1 MVHDKRVLFLLFPL
15 FLVCML
21 VLLMMAGYFSQHRAS
36 AAGFV
41 DAAFTQAAHESGVPI
56 EILKSICYMEGRLS
70 NHAGS
75 PSVDQGYGCM
85 HLTKNAHVNM
95 LDQAARELRVNE
107 QQLKTDLPTNIRGGA
122 ILLHDEALQ
131 LSKTHRLPATLAG
144 WYGAIAT
151 YSHATTR
158 STALMYADEVYHIL
172 QRGFSAKAD
181 NGEVI
186 TLAAQTV
193 KPDLMQ
199 AVNVKGATSLP
210 AGCVNDGKVDYPN
223 AIDCILNP
231 KTFDC
236 NRVRANAPC
245 TYQSAVRPAQYK
257 VLQVVIHDIEG
268 TARDA
273 LNVFQNVKSNVS
285 VQYIVDSDG
294 TIYQVLRD
302 HDIGFHA
309 GNLWYN
315 QHSVGIEHAGF
326 AAAGWQWYN
335 ATEYL
340 ASAKL
345 TAYLLE
351 KYHIPLDHD
360 HVVAHGTIPAS
371 ALAYTPN
378 HVDPGPYWLWDYY
391 LGLVHEQGVPYAG
404 GQQNDRLIT
413 LQPATGHQSLG
424 DNGQETQDNFN
435 FFYLYSAPSTDS
447 PRIQPAGNAHT
458 ITDET
463 NNVEADM
470 SFYYLDKVDDPA
482 GTGDT
487 LYEIW
492 YGEEDQAHSAKPSY
506 FAHAKLAWLAVPPDA
521 ATQGYGTPV
530 TLKATRGASVSIS
543 GKPATGS
550 VYVIGSAPQQAVFV
564 SAYTVVEDGTHNQ
577 WYEIN
582 YNHRQ
587 AWVPAN
593 NVQIVRNPPPERE
606 AGLRNG

>member
-1 MVHDKRVLFLLFPL
+1 
-15 FLVCML
+15 ML
-21 VLLMMAGYFSQHRAS
+21 VLVVMAGYFPLYRAS
-36 AAGFV
+36 AAGSV
-41 DAAFTQAAHESGVPI
+41 DAAFTQAARDSGVPI

-70 NHAGS
+70 NHGGS
-75 PSVDQGYGCM
+75 PSIDQGYGCM
-85 HLTKNAHVNM
+85 HLVKNAHANT
-95 LDQAARELRVNE
+95 LDQAAHELGVNE
-107 QQLKTDLPTNIRGGA
+107 QQLKADLPTNIRGGA
-122 ILLHDEALQ
+122 MLLHDEALQ
-131 LSKTHRLPATLAG
+131 LSQTHTLPATLAD
-144 WYGAIAT
+144 WYSVIAA

-158 STALMYADEVYHIL
+158 STALMYAGEIYRVL

-181 NGEVI
+181 DGEII

-193 KPDLMQ
+193 RPDGMKA
-199 AVNVKGATSLP
+199 AVVTDTTSLP
-210 AGCVNDGKVDYPN
+210 SGCVNDGKVDYPG

-236 NRVRANAPC
+236 NRVPNKAPC
-245 TYQSAVRPAQYK
+245 TYQGADRPAQSQ

-268 TARDA
+268 TAQDA
-273 LNVFQNVKSNVS
+273 LSSFQDVKSNVS

-294 TIYQVLRD
+294 TIYQVLHD
-302 HDIGFHA
+302 HDVGFHA
-309 GNLWYN
+309 GNFWYN

-326 AAAGWQWYN
+326 AATGWQWYN

-360 HVVAHGTIPAS
+360 HVVAHGTIPAP

-391 LGLVHEQGVPYAG
+391 FGLVHEQGVPYVN
-404 GQQNDRLIT
+404 GQQNDHLIT
-413 LQPATGHQSLG
+413 LHPATGRQPLG
-424 DNGQETQDNFN
+424 AGGQETQDNFN
-435 FFYLYSAPSTDS
+435 FFSLYSGPSTAA
-447 PRIQPAGNAHT
+447 PQIQPAGNAHD

-470 SFYYLDKVDDPA
+470 SFYYLNMVDDPA

-492 YGEEDQAHSAKPSY
+492 YGEEDQAHSAKSSY
-506 FAHAKLAWLAVPPDA
+506 FAHAQLAWLAVPPDTA
-521 ATQGYGTPV
+521 LAGCGTLIM
-530 TLKATRGASVSIS
+530 LKAVRGASVSVS
-543 GKPATGS
+543 GKPAAGS
-550 VYVIGSAPQQAVFV
+550 AYVIGSAPPQSMFV

-587 AWVPAN
+587 SWVPAN
-593 NVQIVRNPPPERE
+593 EVQVMN
-606 AGLRNG
+606 